1 MFEHKKIF
9 LTLRKYSNLMVFE
22 GNLLFFLKRKIQ
34 FSVLYLKHRQG
45 EEIPSSSTN
54 LLDDD
59 DGDGDDDDVDN
70 LKWALVPHNNQQ
82 TRN

>member
-1 MFEHKKIF
+1 
-9 LTLRKYSNLMVFE
+9 MVFE

-59 DGDGDDDDVDN
+59 DDDDDDDDEDDKSSN
-70 LKWALVPHNNQQ
+70 LKWSLVHDNNQP
-82 TRN
+82 TNKKLREF